1 MLPGMARAELR
12 SWPIPSGLN
21 LVVTALV
28 VSGQLMSL
36 VLATHGGSVVA
47 TALAALLY
55 GTLGQPAF
63 ALLHE
68 AEHGKLHAN
77 PRVNEALGVLL
88 GAMFPGSFS
97 ILRAAHLLHHRRN
110 RSEEEMIDLY
120 RPGERL
126 KKTLSYYALIS
137 GLIWVGSPLLALAL
151 CVAPWP
157 KTGAAD
163 ADGPRNIRLA
173 EFLSFLDGVRPW
185 RVRAEVTLA
194 VGLWAA
200 LVWALGLSLWPTLA
214 CLSTFAFLWAS
225 QQYVYHVRTPLHR
238 VEGAF
243 DLAMPRWMSLFYL
256 RFNYHLTH
264 HRQPSVPWNHLPDVA
279 EEPPWRPYGLTWLRS
294 WAPPRPMG
302 VAAWPESWQRRGPLP
317 DDPPPELRRPGRGP
331 V

>member
-1 MLPGMARAELR
+1 MLPGMAHVELR

-28 VSGQLMSL
+28 VVGQLSAL
-36 VLATHGGSVVA
+36 ALATHGGGLGA

-68 AEHGKLHAN
+68 AEHGKLHPN
-77 PRVNEALGVLL
+77 VRVNEALGVLL

-126 KKTLSYYALIS
+126 KKTLSYYALLS

-151 CVAPWP
+151 CGLPWP
-157 KTGAAD
+157 KAGPATSSTA
-163 ADGPRNIRLA
+163 GPRNIRLA
-173 EFLSFLDGVRPW
+173 EFLSFLEGVRPW
-185 RVRAEVTLA
+185 TVRAEVTFAA
-194 VGLWAA
+194 VLWAG
-200 LVWALGLSLWPTLA
+200 LVLALGLSLWPTLA
-214 CLSTFAFLWAS
+214 CLGAFATLWAS
-225 QQYVYHVRTPLHR
+225 QQYVYHVRTPLHL

-264 HRQPSVPWNHLPDVA
+264 HRQPMVPWSHLPDVA

-294 WAPPRPMG
+294 WAPPRPMTA
-302 VAAWPESWQRRGPLP
+302 AAWPESWQRRGPLP
-317 DDPPPELRRPGRGP
+317 QNPPPELRRPGLG
-331 V
+331 

>member
-1 MLPGMARAELR
+1 MLRGMARVELR

-28 VSGQLMSL
+28 VVGQLSAL
-36 VLATHGGSVVA
+36 ALATHGGGLGA

-68 AEHGKLHAN
+68 AEHGKLHPN
-77 PRVNEALGVLL
+77 VRVNEALGVLL

-151 CVAPWP
+151 CVLHWP
-157 KTGAAD
+157 KAGPATP
-163 ADGPRNIRLA
+163 DGWPRNIRLA
-173 EFLSFLDGVRPW
+173 EFLSFLEGSAPGPCAPRSPSPRCCGRGSSGRSGFCSGRPW
-185 RVRAEVTLA
+185 PVSAPSRRCGRASSTSTTCA
-194 VGLWAA
+194 RRFILWRARLISRCPA
-200 LVWALGLSLWPTLA
+200 G
-214 CLSTFAFLWAS
+214 
-225 QQYVYHVRTPLHR
+225 
-238 VEGAF
+238 
-243 DLAMPRWMSLFYL
+243 
-256 RFNYHLTH
+256 
-264 HRQPSVPWNHLPDVA
+264 
-279 EEPPWRPYGLTWLRS
+279 
-294 WAPPRPMG
+294 
-302 VAAWPESWQRRGPLP
+302 
-317 DDPPPELRRPGRGP
+317 
-331 V
+331 

>member
-1 MLPGMARAELR
+1 MARAELR

-28 VSGQLMSL
+28 VVGQLL
-36 VLATHGGSVVA
+36 CLALATHGGA
-47 TALAALLY
+47 WGWTLLGALVY

-68 AEHGKLHAN
+68 AEHGKLHPN
-77 PRVNEALGVLL
+77 PRVNEALGALL
-88 GAMFPGSFS
+88 GALFPGAFS

-137 GLIWVGSPLLALAL
+137 GLIWIGSPLLALAL
-151 CVAPWP
+151 CVVPWP
-157 KTGAAD
+157 KVGGGPAA
-163 ADGPRNIRLA
+163 GPRNIRLA
-173 EFLSFLDGVRPW
+173 EFLSFLEGVRPW
-185 RVRAEVTLA
+185 AVRAEVTLTLA
-194 VGLWAA
+194 LWA
-200 LVWALGLSLWPTLA
+200 GLAWGLQLALWPTLA
-214 CLSTFAFLWAS
+214 CLAAFATLWAS
-225 QQYVYHVRTPLHR
+225 QQYVYHVRTPLHL

-264 HRQPSVPWNHLPDVA
+264 HRQPMVPWLYLPEVA

-294 WAPPRPMG
+294 WAPPRPMSA
-302 VAAWPESWQRRGPLP
+302 AAWPSTWQRRGPLP
-317 DDPPPELRRPGRGP
+317 PDPPPELRRPE
-331 V
+331 

>member
-1 MLPGMARAELR
+1 MARPELR

-21 LVVTALV
+21 LALTTLV
-28 VSGQLMSL
+28 LGGQLL
-36 VLATHGGSVVA
+36 ALAAATHVGGWGA
-47 TALAALLY
+47 TALAALVY

-68 AEHGKLHAN
+68 AEHGKLHTN
-77 PRVNEALGVLL
+77 PRVNEALGVVL

-110 RSEEEMIDLY
+110 RAEEEMIDLY

-126 KKTLSYYALIS
+126 KKTLSYYALLS
-137 GLIWVGSPLLALAL
+137 GLIWLGSPLLALAL

-157 KTGAAD
+157 KTAA
-163 ADGPRNIRLA
+163 AAEGPRNIRLA
-173 EFLSFLDGVRPW
+173 EFLTFLEGVRPW
-185 RVRAEVTLA
+185 SARAEVAVA
-194 VGLWAA
+194 VGLWAGLA
-200 LVWALGLSLWPTLA
+200 WALSLSLWPTLA
-214 CLSTFAFLWAS
+214 CLGAFATLWAS
-225 QQYVYHVRTPLHR
+225 QQYVYHVRTPLHL

-264 HRQPSVPWNHLPDVA
+264 HRQPMVPWLHLPAVA

-294 WAPPRPMG
+294 WAPPRAMSA
-302 VAAWPESWQRRGPLP
+302 AAWPSAWQRRGPLP
-317 DDPPPELRRPGRGP
+317 DDPPPELQRPG
-331 V
+331 